1 MLSWH
6 PWVTIRLA
14 GSDNL
19 SSLEGILHGIVSTT
33 NFIGQISLGSQGVR
47 SLPNLPYFLKTKLKD
62 LYSIWKQGKN
72 KQTNKQQKK
81 TRVKFCSLLP
91 VIYTDIHVAIF
102 MKVLIWLNSQFQD
115 CFDCSSWLIT
125 PIGKMS
131 SGLVGLLILKKPCS
145 LPLWITFQLKPV
157 SDFAFKEP
165 DVRRQLFLLVLKVN
179 PYPTHRYPQSS

>member
-1 MLSWH
+1 MGLLAQQILLAKFPWDLKESGLSQSF
-6 PWVTIRLA
+6 P
-14 GSDNL
+14 
-19 SSLEGILHGIVSTT
+19 
-33 NFIGQISLGSQGVR
+33 ISLKR
-47 SLPNLPYFLKTKLKD
+47 NWKTCILFENKEKT
-62 LYSIWKQGKN
+62 N
-72 KQTNKQQKK
+72 KQTNNKKK

-131 SGLVGLLILKKPCS
+131 SGLAGLLILKKPCS

-165 DVRRQLFLLVLKVN
+165 DVRHQLFLLVLKVN